1 MKTNFT
7 LIELFVVIAIIA
19 ILASLLLPALNR
31 AREKAQQM
39 LCISNIKQ
47 IAYGIES
54 YCGNYDDLLPLAYDP
69 LTDYRAWNY
78 AVYPYL
84 YPTLNVLSPDSEFRK
99 VNKMYCPSMDSSKA
113 GTLGDSAL
121 KLFSCYGFNPCAGG
135 IKYWFSNKFI
145 DSRRQMRARRNRIQS
160 PSEVFLVCEKEPG
173 VNTQAYSAFHSAF
186 SNFIQW
192 NFPNPTSSIYKQRIS
207 GRHSNGAN
215 FSFIDGHVRYLS
227 GSAIVT
233 TSWMFRG
240 YNIEKQCFGTNP
252 DTAEQL

>member
-1 MKTNFT
+1 
-7 LIELFVVIAIIA
+7 
-19 ILASLLLPALNR
+19 
-31 AREKAQQM
+31 M

-145 DSRRQMRARRNRIQS
+145 DSRRQMRA
-160 PSEVFLVCEKEPG
+160 
-173 VNTQAYSAFHSAF
+173 
-186 SNFIQW
+186 
-192 NFPNPTSSIYKQRIS
+192 
-207 GRHSNGAN
+207 
-215 FSFIDGHVRYLS
+215 
-227 GSAIVT
+227 
-233 TSWMFRG
+233 
-240 YNIEKQCFGTNP
+240 
-252 DTAEQL
+252 

>member
-1 MKTNFT
+1 MKNKFT
-7 LIELFVVIAIIA
+7 LTELLVVIAIIA

-54 YCGNYDDLLPLAYDP
+54 YCGNNDDLIPLAYDP
-69 LTDYRAWNY
+69 LTDSRAWNY

-84 YPTLNVLSPDSEFRK
+84 YPSLHVLSPDSEFRT
-99 VNKMYCPSMDSSKA
+99 VHKMYCSSMDSSKA

-121 KLFSCYGFNPCAGG
+121 KKFSCYGFNPCAGG
-135 IKYWFSNKFI
+135 IKFWFPSKFI
-145 DSRRQMRARRNRIQS
+145 DSKKQRRAKRSRILS
-160 PSEVFLVCEKEPG
+160 PSAVFLVCEKEPG
-173 VNTQAYSAFHSAF
+173 VSSQAYSAFNSAF
-186 SNFIQW
+186 SNFVQW
-192 NFPNPTSSIYKQRIS
+192 NIPNPTSSIYKQRIS
-207 GRHSNGAN
+207 GRHTNGAN

-233 TSWMFRG
+233 TDKIFRG
-240 YNIEKQCFGTNP
+240 YNIENQCFGTNP
-252 DTAEQL
+252 DIAEQL